1 MLVGIFHANNIKSAR
16 VDNVAK
22 NVNCQGVFRTSYW
35 IKDVRV
41 TFLTPTVII
50 QMVCVFIKKINKT

>member
-22 NVNCQGVFRTSYW
+22 NVNCQGVFRTSYCMDKRCQSYLFDSNCNYTNGMC
-35 IKDVRV
+35 IH
-41 TFLTPTVII
+41 
-50 QMVCVFIKKINKT
+50 